1 MGTNAGLIHGLLSN
15 AAAMSRL
22 SEKLREAIEEEV
34 ATGRLLP
41 GTRLDEVELAT
52 RFGMS
57 RTPIREALSQLAGEG
72 LVEVRARRGMVVA
85 QVSPQRL
92 VEMFE
97 VMAELEAMCARL
109 AARRMADAE
118 LGSLEALHER
128 CRSAVVGRDPD
139 AYFYANEAF
148 HQAIYRGAHSGFLFE
163 QAHGLQ
169 RKLRPYRR
177 LQLRVRHRLQRSFDE
192 HQQIVEALRNGDA
205 ELAVAAVRDHVVVQG
220 ERFAD
225 LLAGL
230 QQLGQAA
237 GEKTGERSGEGST
250 KRSNRAS
257 GAAPKKPGNAVGGE
271 ATERDGGRSV
281 AAG

>member
-1 MGTNAGLIHGLLSN
+1 
-15 AAAMSRL
+15 MSRL

-109 AARRMADAE
+109 AARRMTDAE
-118 LGSLEALHER
+118 LQALEVLHDR
-128 CRSAVVGRDPD
+128 CRSAVIERDPD
-139 AYFYANEAF
+139 AYFYANEEF
-148 HQAIYRGAHSGFLFE
+148 HRAIYRGAHSGFLLE
-163 QAHGLQ
+163 QAHSLQ

-177 LQLRVRHRLQRSFDE
+177 LQLRVRNRLQRSFDE
-192 HQQIVEALRNGDA
+192 HQHIVEALRSGDVD
-205 ELAVAAVRDHVVVQG
+205 LAVTAVRNHVVVQG

-230 QQLGQAA
+230 QQLGESPSAEA
-237 GEKTGERSGEGST
+237 HVPRDSVSSEV
-250 KRSNRAS
+250 
-257 GAAPKKPGNAVGGE
+257 PG
-271 ATERDGGRSV
+271 
-281 AAG
+281 